1 MCSSVCLLQRSKD
14 KSWSEHRAS
23 FNRAGLGFQIIFLL
37 LTTCP
42 ASPSSTP
49 GTSRA
54 IGPLALWPLT
64 HFIKQLTVLGLQT
77 KVIKFESIASWPQWA
92 LQIAELT

>member
-1 MCSSVCLLQRSKD
+1 MCSRVCLLQRSKD

-37 LTTCP
+37 PTTCP
-42 ASPSSTP
+42 APPPP

-54 IGPLALWPLT
+54 FGPLALWPLT
-64 HFIKQLTVLGLQT
+64 HFIKQLTGMGLQT
-77 KVIKFESIASWPQWA
+77 KVTRVESVASWPHHG
-92 LQIAELT
+92 LYK